1 MWVQKKSWKKKVVTC
16 VDKDFIS
23 ASFMVEKA
31 IGCYKWMCEPN
42 SAVKSEFENLIL
54 VGYIFKI
61 VWYIRVV
68 FSLVKWLN
76 TDKRYN
82 VRMKFIIYEW
92 LIISSD
98 LRV

>member
-1 MWVQKKSWKKKVVTC
+1 MGRKKKVERKTVVTC

-54 VGYIFKI
+54 VGYIFEI
-61 VWYIRVV
+61 V
-68 FSLVKWLN
+68 
-76 TDKRYN
+76 
-82 VRMKFIIYEW
+82 
-92 LIISSD
+92 
-98 LRV
+98 